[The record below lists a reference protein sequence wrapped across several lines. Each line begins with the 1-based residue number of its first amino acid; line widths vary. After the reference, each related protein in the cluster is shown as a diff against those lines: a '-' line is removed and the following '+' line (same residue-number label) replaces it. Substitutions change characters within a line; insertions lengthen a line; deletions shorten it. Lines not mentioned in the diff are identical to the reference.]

1 MITITGRDKRAE
13 AVDKLRKERII
24 IEKGDRIIYL
34 YPTDRVLGDDY
45 WEIVTAYDVIFV
57 NKAKGVKINGMSFNY
72 CLRNYSVRGYTSD
85 VYVAMGL
92 EFWFKGE
99 EIINPILRNYTE
111 KQLWA
116 FHSFIET
123 AILEELEIV

>member
-13 AVDKLRKERII
+13 AVDKLRKERIT
-24 IEKGDRIIYL
+24 IERGDRIIYL
-34 YPTDRVLGDDY
+34 YPTDRVIGKGY
-45 WEIVTAYDVIFV
+45 GEILVAYDVVFV
-57 NKAKGVKINGMSFNY
+57 NKAKGIKINGMSFNY

-99 EIINPILRNYTE
+99 EIINPIVRNYTD
-111 KQLWA
+111 KQIEA

-123 AILEELEIV
+123 AILEELEII